1 MAGNGEINALDSAG
15 GNDIRIDLAR
25 MVPRLRPHNL
35 QRELLVRAAKVKPRA
50 VGAAGAEA
58 STEGVTVDGAKESA
72 SLAPA
77 PARAPQPL
85 RAVDA
90 TAGFGSDAL
99 LLAAAGF
106 NVQLFERNPAI
117 AAALRE
123 ALDRAAQTPE
133 LAEAVS
139 RMRLTQTDSIVA
151 LPQLPEPPDV
161 IVLDPM
167 FPAKRKS
174 AASRKKAQLLQHLE
188 QPCAD
193 EDALLQAALAAH
205 PRKIVVKRPLKGP
218 YLADVKPNYSL
229 KGKAVRYDVI
239 VPVPSTADNPLR
251 G

>member
-1 MAGNGEINALDSAG
+1 MAGSGETNALEGAG
-15 GNDIRIDLAR
+15 GDGIQIDLAR

-50 VGAAGAEA
+50 VDGANAEGMGAE
-58 STEGVTVDGAKESA
+58 GVGAK
-72 SLAPA
+72 PA
-77 PARAPQPL
+77 PALAQPQPL

-106 NVQLFERNPAI
+106 HVQLFERNPAI

-123 ALDRAAQTPE
+123 ALGRAAQTPE

-139 RMRLTQTDSIVA
+139 RMRLTQADSIAA

-161 IVLDPM
+161 VVLDPM

-193 EDALLQAALAAH
+193 EDALLHAALAAH

-218 YLADVKPNYSL
+218 YLAGIKPSYGL

-239 VPVPSTADNPLR
+239 VLAPLAAENPR